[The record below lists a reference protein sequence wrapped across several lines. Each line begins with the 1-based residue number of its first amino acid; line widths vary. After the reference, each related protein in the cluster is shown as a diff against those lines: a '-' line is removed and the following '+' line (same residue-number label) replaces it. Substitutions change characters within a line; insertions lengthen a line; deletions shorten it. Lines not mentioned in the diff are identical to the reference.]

1 MLTYHTPCTLSGS
14 TLSIF
19 CYILYFCPYF
29 ITRRKFEAIMD
40 DMSPEEIL
48 AQAQAAA
55 REAAVELT
63 MRKPDSKVNDLYLGF
78 DLTLT

>member
-1 MLTYHTPCTLSGS
+1 
-14 TLSIF
+14 
-19 CYILYFCPYF
+19 
-29 ITRRKFEAIMD
+29 MD

-63 MRKPDSKVNDLYLGF
+63 MRKPNSQVKNRSILITSFHLFSGIFDSRRKF
-78 DLTLT
+78 

>member
-1 MLTYHTPCTLSGS
+1 
-14 TLSIF
+14 
-19 CYILYFCPYF
+19 
-29 ITRRKFEAIMD
+29 MD

-63 MRKPDSKVNDLYLGF
+63 LRKPNSQVNIKSIKYYSNILF
-78 DLTLT
+78 FV

>member
-1 MLTYHTPCTLSGS
+1 
-14 TLSIF
+14 
-19 CYILYFCPYF
+19 
-29 ITRRKFEAIMD
+29 MD

-63 MRKPDSKVNDLYLGF
+63 MRKPNSQVKNRSILIKSFPLFSGIFDSRWSFKSDFQCVKI
-78 DLTLT
+78 

>member
-1 MLTYHTPCTLSGS
+1 
-14 TLSIF
+14 
-19 CYILYFCPYF
+19 
-29 ITRRKFEAIMD
+29 MD

-63 MRKPDSKVNDLYLGF
+63 MRKPNSQVKIEVS
-78 DLTLT
+78 

>member
-1 MLTYHTPCTLSGS
+1 MSS
-14 TLSIF
+14 TFL
-19 CYILYFCPYF
+19 C
-29 ITRRKFEAIMD
+29 RKFEAIMD

-63 MRKPDSKVNDLYLGF
+63 LRKPNSKVGGWREDGIADEPCVGALRQM
-78 DLTLT
+78 

>member
-1 MLTYHTPCTLSGS
+1 
-14 TLSIF
+14 
-19 CYILYFCPYF
+19 
-29 ITRRKFEAIMD
+29 MD

-63 MRKPDSKVNDLYLGF
+63 LRKPNSKVGGWREDGIADEPCVGALRQM
-78 DLTLT
+78 